1 LNNEKAPRWGAFFLC
16 FVDFATTVC
25 YNGNIFKKGDL
36 IVKDLK
42 PIIAKNI
49 TSLRQAAQMTQSEL
63 AERLNYSDKAVSKW
77 ERGES
82 VPDITVLKEIADLFG
97 VTVDALICEHDGAFA
112 GVLPQ
117 QTEKKYHHSRP
128 VITTLSILL
137 VWFVALLVYVVLD
150 AVPPLMSLQ
159 WLVFV
164 YAIPVSM
171 IVWLVL
177 NAIWFDS
184 KWNYLIVSGLMWS
197 GLLSIVLTFGAFG
210 INLWKLL
217 LLGIVG
223 QAGIVLWSKI
233 RYKLPKK

>member
-1 LNNEKAPRWGAFFLC
+1 M
-16 FVDFATTVC
+16 
-25 YNGNIFKKGDL
+25 
-36 IVKDLK
+36 KDLK

-49 TSLRQAAQMTQSEL
+49 TALRQSMQMTQNDL

-97 VTVDALICEHDGAFA
+97 VTVDDLISEHDGELTGA
-112 GVLPQ
+112 LPEQ
-117 QTEKKYHHSRP
+117 PVKQHRHSRP

-137 VWFVALLVYVVLD
+137 VWFVVLLVYVVLD
-150 AVPPLMSLQ
+150 AVPPLMRFQ

-164 YAIPVSM
+164 YAMPVSM

-197 GLLSIVLTFGAFG
+197 GLLSLVLTFGAFG
-210 INLWKLL
+210 VSMWKLL
-217 LLGIVG
+217 LLGVVG
-223 QAGIVLWSKI
+223 QVGIVLWSRI
-233 RYKLPKK
+233 RYQLPKK